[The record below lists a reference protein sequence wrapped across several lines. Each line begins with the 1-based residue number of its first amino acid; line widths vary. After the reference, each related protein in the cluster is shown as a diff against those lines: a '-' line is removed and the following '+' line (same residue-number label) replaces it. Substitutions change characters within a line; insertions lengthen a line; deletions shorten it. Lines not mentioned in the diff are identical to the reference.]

1 MLSPRQQRR
10 VALSVLLA
18 AVALFVGATTW
29 PWLLVHWAMG
39 GRYDCRWPG
48 AGPEGR
54 PDLACQWML
63 EPSAMFRWRAGLRQ
77 TILCADLQR
86 WGNAGDQGWSVC
98 VDDRVESPPTVATV
112 VPAGTEAAAAAS
124 LPRRCVVYSFG
135 INHQWSF
142 DLAAVAKGCEV
153 HAFDPTIIVL
163 PHGSRQADGQALC
176 SAARRSSSYRRER
189 GYSQGEDTRRCLPN
203 PSSEIHFHD
212 YGLYGADAHLANVG
226 DVKTLRTIMSELG
239 HAHVDVLK
247 IDIEGSEW
255 SLFADDDSDG
265 TPEQMAQSVSQV
277 MMEIHMHPDELAV
290 QLAAMPGAPGSDYQP
305 QSAVG
310 QLLSLRPP
318 ALNFYRR
325 ALNRMVSL
333 GFGANPTSIS
343 LAFTFPNCKIY
354 LPRQAS
360 DRNMHH

>member
-1 MLSPRQQRR
+1 LC
-10 VALSVLLA
+10 LLA
-18 AVALFVGATTW
+18 LR
-29 PWLLVHWAMG
+29 LLLLLLLLP
-39 GRYDCRWPG
+39 CR
-48 AGPEGR
+48 
-54 PDLACQWML
+54 
-63 EPSAMFRWRAGLRQ
+63 
-77 TILCADLQR
+77 
-86 WGNAGDQGWSVC
+86 
-98 VDDRVESPPTVATV
+98 
-112 VPAGTEAAAAAS
+112 AAAS
-124 LPRRCVVYSFG
+124 STALVSATRR
-135 INHQWSF
+135 SF

-239 HAHVDVLK
+239 HAHVDVNELK
-247 IDIEGSEW
+247 IDIEGSSW
-255 SLFADDDSDG
+255 TLFADDDSDG
-265 TPEQMAQSVSQV
+265 TPEQMAQSVGQV

-343 LAFTFPNCKIY
+343 LAFTFPNGEIY
-354 LPRQAS
+354 LLRFINTGVKNSEVADLHTNPSSAVHLLGMSAVLSCHEVVWVKRRES
-360 DRNMHH
+360 HNSE